1 MSEKKVIVVVCGD
14 DGGIGKSIREVI
26 AAKKLDDNDVQ
37 IVNLAQVEKSELKE
51 LADQLNS
58 LSEREN
64 RVMQDLCTL
73 GEPEKL
79 QDYFIPSPKHS
90 PKGHQRKYKFHK

>member
-1 MSEKKVIVVVCGD
+1 MSEKKVIVVVCGGAD
-14 DGGIGKSIREVI
+14 GIGKSIREVI

-37 IVNLAQVEKSELKE
+37 VVNLAQVEKNELKE

-64 RVMQDLCTL
+64 RVMQDLCTIDA
-73 GEPEKL
+73 PEKI
-79 QDYFIPSPKHS
+79 QECFIPSPKHS
-90 PKGHQRKYKFHK
+90 PKGHQRPYKFHK